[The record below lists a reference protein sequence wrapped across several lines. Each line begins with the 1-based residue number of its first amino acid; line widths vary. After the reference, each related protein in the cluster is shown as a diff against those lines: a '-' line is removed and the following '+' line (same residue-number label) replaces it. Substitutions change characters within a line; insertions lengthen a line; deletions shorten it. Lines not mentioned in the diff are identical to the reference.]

1 MRGPVRV
8 DYTEQAR
15 KKAVVMN
22 RITVL
27 IADDHAIS
35 REGLGMF
42 LAQEE
47 DIQVVG
53 EATDDL
59 HAIGMTEA
67 LQPDILLL
75 DVKIPALGGIETL
88 PKIREK
94 SPGTKVLILSE
105 FSEAEFMVK
114 VLQLGAKGYLSNSL
128 APKDLVKAIRATEA
142 GEIWAERKVVTEALE
157 SLRQKVQ
164 AMNLLPSEIQEVLTD
179 REYEISKWVIQG
191 MTNKEIAAQ
200 LGISDKTVKTHLSNI
215 FNKLKIS
222 RRSHVRHAVQMQ
234 YTGTVPEGG
243 HALDS
248 CEGNTNGL

>member
-1 MRGPVRV
+1 
-8 DYTEQAR
+8 
-15 KKAVVMN
+15 MN

-27 IADDHAIS
+27 IADDHAMF
-35 REGLGMF
+35 REELGMF
-42 LAQEE
+42 LAPEE

-53 EATDDL
+53 EATDGL

-75 DVKIPALGGIETL
+75 DVKIAAFGDIETL

-94 SPGTKVLILSE
+94 SPGTKVLILSG

-128 APKDLVKAIRATEA
+128 VPKDLVKAIRATKA

-157 SLRQKVQ
+157 GLRQKMQ
-164 AMNLLPSEIQEVLTD
+164 AMNLPLSEIQEVLTD
-179 REYEISKWVIQG
+179 RECEIVKWVIQG

-215 FNKLKIS
+215 FSKLKIS
-222 RRSHVRHAVQMQ
+222 RRSYVRHAAQMQ
-234 YTGTVPEGG
+234 YTGKVPEGG

-248 CEGNTNGL
+248 CVGTRMDSSSRSADAMLGKTV